1 VSGPDPRGR
10 PRWHR
15 ERAPI
20 FWWLGKRSYVAFIVR
35 ELTSLFVA
43 YAAVLL
49 LLQLRALATGAEAT
63 LRFEEW
69 LRAPWTRAWHGF
81 VLLMLVYH
89 AGTWFN
95 LAPQALAVRVGGKR
109 VPNAAILAAHYAAWA
124 AFSAAAFLLLAG
136 GAP

>member
-1 VSGPDPRGR
+1 MSGPDPRGR

-20 FWWLGKRSYVAFIVR
+20 FWWLGKWSYTAFIIR

-49 LLQLRALATGAEAT
+49 LLHLRALATGAEAT

-69 LRAPWTRAWHGF
+69 LRAPWTRAWHAF
-81 VLLMLVYH
+81 VLGMLLYH
-89 AGTWFN
+89 AETWFR

-109 VPNAAILAAHYAAWA
+109 VPSAAILAGHWAAWA
-124 AFSAAAFLLLAG
+124 AFSAAAWFLLAG
-136 GAP
+136 GGS